1 MDMLSKND
9 LKSIARLT
17 QKKYRLET
25 NRFLAEGGRL
35 CEEAIKSNWTVERV
49 LYCPSFLQSLRAREA
64 LQLAQE
70 RNVPV
75 DEVPS
80 EIFVGLS
87 DTMHSQGI
95 LAVVQKRPLA
105 NDPFE
110 QMRQV
115 PRCLWVGIEKLHDP
129 GNMGTILRTA
139 DWLGVDGLLVGKQ
152 CVEVYNPKVVRA
164 SMGAIFH
171 LAVYEVEDFVGLLRR
186 FQMFGAVLYGADQA
200 GDFPYSVLRYA
211 PKKMLLLGDEVDG
224 ISPEVGAIIQHRVS
238 IPRRGGGESLNV
250 AIAAAILLAEMSK

>member
-1 MDMLSKND
+1 MLSKND
-9 LKSIARLT
+9 LREISRLT
-17 QKKYRLET
+17 QKKYRLEM

-35 CEEAIKSNWTVERV
+35 CEEAIKSGWNVEHV
-49 LYCPSFLQSLRAREA
+49 IYCPSFLQSLRARQA
-64 LQLAQE
+64 LQLAHE
-70 RNVPV
+70 RNVPI

-80 EIFVGLS
+80 DVFVSLS

-95 LAVVQKRPLA
+95 LAVVEKRSLDS
-105 NDPFE
+105 DPVE
-110 QMRQV
+110 EMRQT

-139 DWLGVDGLLVGKQ
+139 DWFGVDGIVVGKD

-171 LAVYEVEDFVGLLRR
+171 LRIYEVDDFAGMMRR
-186 FQMFGAVLYGADQA
+186 FQTFSAVLYGADQS
-200 GDFPYSVLRYA
+200 GDFSYSVLRYA
-211 PKKMLLLGDEVDG
+211 PKKVLLLGDEVDG
-224 ISPEVGAIIQHRVS
+224 FSPEIGAIIQHRVL
-238 IPRRGGGESLNV
+238 IARRGGGESLNV

>member
-1 MDMLSKND
+1 MRND
-9 LKSIARLT
+9 IKTIVRLT
-17 QKKYRLET
+17 QKKYRIEM

-35 CEEAIKSNWTVERV
+35 CEEAIKSDWKVERV
-49 LYCPSFLQSLRAREA
+49 IYCPSFLQSLRARQA
-64 LQLAQE
+64 LQLAEE
-70 RNVPV
+70 RKIPT
-75 DEVPS
+75 DEVS
-80 EIFVGLS
+80 SDVFVSLS

-95 LAVVQKRPLA
+95 IAVVEKRA
-105 NDPFE
+105 AAGEPFE
-110 QMRQV
+110 QMRHE
-115 PRCLWVGIEKLHDP
+115 PRCLWIGIEKLHDP

-139 DWLGVDGLLVGKQ
+139 DWLGVDGIVVGRQ

-171 LAVYEVEDFVGLLRR
+171 LPIYEVDDFVGTMRR
-186 FQMFGAVLYGADQA
+186 FQTFSAVLYAADQS

-211 PKKMLLLGDEVDG
+211 PKKVLLLGDEVEG

-250 AIAAAILLAEMSK
+250 AIAAAILLAEMSR

>member
-1 MDMLSKND
+1 MLSKND
-9 LKSIARLT
+9 LKDIARLT
-17 QKKYRLET
+17 QKKYRLEM

-35 CEEAIKSNWTVERV
+35 CEEAIKSDWKVERV
-49 LYCPSFLQSLRAREA
+49 IYCPSFLQSLRSRQA
-64 LQLAQE
+64 LQFAEE
-70 RNVPV
+70 RQI
-75 DEVPS
+75 PS
-80 EIFVGLS
+80 EEVSSDIFVSLS

-95 LAVVQKRPLA
+95 LAVVEKRQPNHEA
-105 NDPFE
+105 FE
-110 QMRQV
+110 QMRQA

-139 DWLGVDGLLVGKQ
+139 DWFGVDGVIVGKN

-171 LAVYEVEDFVGLLRR
+171 LPIYEIEDFTALIRR
-186 FQMFGAVLYGADQA
+186 FQMFGAMLYGADQS

-211 PKKMLLLGDEVDG
+211 PKRVLLLGDEVDG
-224 ISPEVGAIIQHRVS
+224 ISSEVGALIHHRVS

-250 AIAAAILLAEMSK
+250 AIAAAILLAEMSR